1 MKQLTLTLTLL
12 VHLFISPS
20 KAQWTSNPLENNSIA
35 SKTGEQALPKIVT
48 HTDGSVYICWFTTE
62 TGSYNVRLQCL
73 DDTGNALWGDNG
85 ILVSSEPQETW
96 ITDYDMAI
104 DPTGHAIITF
114 MDIRTG
120 NPNPVAYRISP
131 EGEHMWGASGILLAN
146 NSNFDP
152 SPKVCVT
159 EEGNAVFAWQSAPSG
174 PSEVRLQK
182 ISPDGQKLWGDEGI
196 ILLQSG
202 VSYTSP
208 NVFPADGDHV
218 FFTWYRETGPFYAP
232 NRGLYAQKLDVDG
245 SFMWASETVIY
256 APVASG
262 PVYYLE
268 TCRDD
273 EGGIIFTWYRNHS
286 GTHFHCYI
294 QRMTFDGQITMPP
307 AGALMSVSTNRN
319 HFYPVPAFLN
329 QTQEII
335 CFFSEQDLNQNDR
348 GFYAQKFD
356 LAGNRLW
363 TDEGKQLIPLG
374 NNDYGLFMADGHNDK
389 AICIY
394 QAADFGN
401 SVDSK
406 MQAVMLDAAGDYVWP
421 AQFINLST
429 YQSEKLHNVMTGY
442 FWGQWV
448 TVWEDRRNDSG
459 DIFAQ
464 NIQPDGTLGA
474 VTTAIHSG
482 NPNHAGPVEVY
493 PNPFNDYVNFS
504 AEIEIATISIYDSKG
519 NLVLS
524 SGFHNSAIN
533 IETSFLS
540 SGLYF
545 YQIVADSGQ
554 TVHGKIVKQ

>member
-1 MKQLTLTLTLL
+1 MKKFILL
-12 VHLFISPS
+12 FSMMMAFTFAIN
-20 KAQWTSNPLENNSIA
+20 AQWTSNPLENTSIA
-35 SKTGEQALPKIVT
+35 AKSGEQALPKVVV
-48 HTDGSVYICWFTTE
+48 HADGSVYICWFTTE
-62 TGSYNVRLQCL
+62 TGSYNVRLQRL

-85 ILVSSEPQETW
+85 ILVSSEPQDTW

-104 DPTGHAIITF
+104 DPEGYAVVVF
-114 MDIRTG
+114 MDVRTG

-131 EGEHMWGASGILLAN
+131 EGEHMWSASGILLAN

-182 ISPDGQKLWGDEGI
+182 ISPDGQKLWGEEGI

-218 FFTWYRETGPFYAP
+218 FLTWHKETGPFYAP

-268 TCRDD
+268 TCRDN
-273 EGGIIFTWYRNHS
+273 EGGIIFTWYRNHT

-294 QRMTFDGQITMPP
+294 QRMTTDGQITMPP

-319 HFYPVPAFLN
+319 HFYPVPAFLS
-329 QTQEII
+329 QTQEIVT
-335 CFFSEQDLNQNDR
+335 FFSEQDLNQNNR

-356 LAGNRLW
+356 LSGNRLW

-374 NNDYGLFMADGHNDK
+374 SNDYGLFTADGFGDK
-389 AICIY
+389 AICVY
-394 QAADFGN
+394 QAAEFG
-401 SVDSK
+401 SGIGSK
-406 MQAVMLDAAGDYVWP
+406 MQAVMLDAAGNYVWP
-421 AQFINLST
+421 SQFVDLST
-429 YQSEKLHNVMTGY
+429 YQSEKLHNVMTG
-442 FWGQWV
+442 FFRGQWV
-448 TVWEDRRNDSG
+448 TVWEDRRNDDG

-474 VTTAIHSG
+474 VTTAVYQG
-482 NPNHAGPVEVY
+482 NSILTNQVDIY
-493 PNPFNDYVNFS
+493 PNPFKDQLSFHAKINKAILNVF
-504 AEIEIATISIYDSKG
+504 DSKG
-519 NLVLS
+519 KLI
-524 SGFHNSAIN
+524 FN
-533 IETSFLS
+533 IQLDENHLTLETSSLAP
-540 SGLYF
+540 GLYF
-545 YQIVADSGQ
+545 YSVIALTGEMFN
-554 TVHGKIVKQ
+554 GKIIKK